1 MAIQKNPVPI
11 SMIKILAFSVLL
23 FLISCS
29 ENNSAKTSE
38 KPGEKGTT
46 SSKIVV
52 SETRDS
58 VRKAPVATYSVRT
71 DNPLNE
77 WYFKVQLFETPQTFK
92 YLVKL
97 QFEEIQGEDTL
108 TLPNLGTMPE
118 PVIQPGPEKYSCI
131 LAFKD
136 QDGQTRDYKK
146 VYVKNNSLKITAL
159 KHYAVTTK

>member
-1 MAIQKNPVPI
+1 
-11 SMIKILAFSVLL
+11 MIKFLALPVLL
-23 FLISCS
+23 FISCS
-29 ENNSAKTSE
+29 QSDSASPNE
-38 KPGEKGTT
+38 KPGGNKTETT
-46 SSKIVV
+46 RPVV
-52 SETRDS
+52 AETRDS
-58 VRKAPVATYSVRT
+58 VKKAAVATYSVRT

-77 WYFKVQLFETPQTFK
+77 WYFKVQLFETSQTFK
-92 YLVKL
+92 YLIKL

-118 PVIQPGPEKYSCI
+118 PVIQPGPDKYSCI

-136 QDGQTRDYKK
+136 QDGQVRDYKK

>member
-1 MAIQKNPVPI
+1 
-11 SMIKILAFSVLL
+11 MIKILALPVLL
-23 FLISCS
+23 FFISCS
-29 ENNSAKTSE
+29 QNDSSSTATSGGNKTE
-38 KPGEKGTT
+38 T
-46 SSKIVV
+46 SRPVV

-58 VRKAPVATYSVRT
+58 VKKAAVASYSVRT

-77 WYFKVQLFETPQTFK
+77 WYFKVQLFETSQTFK
-92 YLVKL
+92 YLIKL

-118 PVIQPGPEKYSCI
+118 PVIQPGPDKYSCI

>member
-1 MAIQKNPVPI
+1 MMKVP
-11 SMIKILAFSVLL
+11 AFAVLL
-23 FLISCS
+23 FFISCS
-29 ENNSAKTSE
+29 SDNSSSSSQKKPGAETAIE
-38 KPGEKGTT
+38 KPV
-46 SSKIVV
+46 I
-52 SETRDS
+52 SELRDS
-58 VRKAPVATYSVRT
+58 VKAAPVATYSERT

-118 PVIQPGPEKYSCI
+118 PVIQPGTEKYSCI

-136 QDGQTRDYKK
+136 QDGLVREYKK

-159 KHYAVTTK
+159 KHYAVTTR

>member
-1 MAIQKNPVPI
+1 MNKF
-11 SMIKILAFSVLL
+11 LAYLVLL
-23 FLISCS
+23 LIISCS
-29 ENNSAKTSE
+29 ENNTAGSKENTE
-38 KPGEKGTT
+38 HKTT
-46 SSKIVV
+46 SNVKPVIST
-52 SETRDS
+52 TRDT
-58 VRKAPVATYSVRT
+58 VKTAPVATYAVRT

-118 PVIQPGPEKYSCI
+118 PLIQKGPDKYSCI

-136 QDGQTRDYKK
+136 QDGEIREYKK

-159 KHYAVTTK
+159 KHYTVTTK